1 MSQSSNKVAV
11 AARIPAKEGKGAE
24 LAAALQFALD
34 NVKSEPGTLSYI
46 LHADASNPDSLWM
59 YELYESQ
66 DALNAHMGSEWFKQ
80 LGPKIGALMGG
91 APELIFLAPI
101 GGKGL

>member
-1 MSQSSNKVAV
+1 
-11 AARIPAKEGKGAE
+11 
-24 LAAALQFALD
+24 
-34 NVKSEPGTLSYI
+34 
-46 LHADASNPDSLWM
+46 M